1 MSDIPQ
7 SDVSRPSKLP
17 TANLLP
23 HGTAPLAIEQTSAE
37 YLEAVEEEWNKSVD
51 VEIETLAD
59 GMVDLVNL
67 ASVSVLGK
75 FPRKYPSVVL
85 TSAPVVRSTTKINS
99 KSHRRRSKHNSAQ
112 SLWSSFSFLC
122 PRATNLEVSMQI
134 RAANS
139 LLSIVHS
146 MKLQLLLSDEAQIVE
161 RRDAELATTLQ
172 EKEEAKAKVAELLSR
187 LLK

>member
-1 MSDIPQ
+1 MSEIPQ

-17 TANLLP
+17 TAKLLP
-23 HGTAPLAIEQTSAE
+23 YGAALPTTDQTPAE
-37 YLEAVEEEWNKSVD
+37 YLEAAEEEWNKRVD
-51 VEIETLAD
+51 VEIETLAE

-67 ASVSVLGK
+67 ASVSSHEIPPGHLDI
-75 FPRKYPSVVL
+75 R
-85 TSAPVVRSTTKINS
+85 TVVRSTTKINL
-99 KSHRRRSKHNSAQ
+99 KSHRRHSKHNFAQ
-112 SLWSSFSFLC
+112 SLWFFSTPMF
-122 PRATNLEVSMQI
+122 RATNLEPSIQI